1 MNVIVS
7 ATLPPPSAILFD
19 WDNTLVENW
28 RNIHAALNAALADA
42 GKEQLDIEQVKILA
56 RHAAGSVLPQLFG
69 PGVER
74 AKGIFYAHFAAN
86 HLAGLRIMEGA
97 EILMDQLLGRNV
109 PLGIVS
115 NKKGDLLRREV
126 GHLGWSERFQTVVG
140 AQDAKADKPDPAP
153 IYLALER
160 MHISTG
166 SDIWMVGDTDV
177 DMAAGQAAGCTTILI
192 GPGPADPALMEGLT
206 PALRCHNCTAFS
218 GFLRDRWNTI

>member
-1 MNVIVS
+1 
-7 ATLPPPSAILFD
+7 
-19 WDNTLVENW
+19 
-28 RNIHAALNAALADA
+28 
-42 GKEQLDIEQVKILA
+42 
-56 RHAAGSVLPQLFG
+56 
-69 PGVER
+69 
-74 AKGIFYAHFAAN
+74 
-86 HLAGLRIMEGA
+86 MEGA

-153 IYLALER
+153 IYLALKR